1 MKADV
6 WQQHSLVELTAL
18 DAEIG
23 RLDHR
28 AKNLAEQQALDAVA
42 AEHQEASDKLAVV
55 GISLE
60 DLDGEVAKYESEIAS
75 VRQREDRDRSMLQ
88 SGNVNSKQLTDL
100 QHELETLERRQASLE
115 DDQLEVMER
124 REQVQEEQAAQQRRV
139 DELREAVA
147 AARAARDE
155 VLVTIDAA
163 RQKALGRRAEITE
176 GIDAALLAAYDRQR
190 ANGGPG
196 AGLLQARRCGACR
209 IEIDRADMARMSGL
223 PEDEVLR
230 CPECNAILLRQPGSF
245 A

>member
-42 AEHQEASDKLAVV
+42 AEHQEASDKLALV
-55 GISLE
+55 GIALE

-75 VRQREDRDRSMLQ
+75 VRQREDRDRTMLQ
-88 SGNVNSKQLTDL
+88 AGTVNSKQLTDL
-100 QHELETLERRQASLE
+100 QHELETLERRRASLE
-115 DDQLEVMER
+115 DDELEVMER
-124 REQVQEEQAAQQRRV
+124 RERLQEEQAEKQGGV
-139 DELREAVA
+139 DELRQAVDT
-147 AARAARDE
+147 ARVARDE
-155 VLVTIDAA
+155 ALVTIDVA
-163 RQKALGRRAEITE
+163 RLKALDRRGEIVG
-176 GIDAALLAAYDRQR
+176 GIDAALLAVYERQR

-196 AGLLQARRCGACR
+196 AGVLQARRCGACR
-209 IEIDRADMARMSGL
+209 IEIDRTDMARMSGL

-245 A
+245 S